1 MRTYLSDWWVEKV
14 NLKHVWIVFKKEVK
28 DIIRDRRT
36 IITSILVPMIL
47 IPLLNILVG
56 GNVEK
61 LNRDITENIT
71 VALSESSNTE
81 EIRNLVKNEV
91 IKDYPNISLIEV
103 DDPIEAI
110 KESKVRV
117 VLDFEEDYLTK
128 LNEGKPFVIKLLY
141 DKSQTKSEGSL
152 GFIWD
157 AIDNFNRKIVER
169 RLDTYGISKDILTPA
184 VIEESNIADEKE
196 SAGSILAMIFPIL
209 IVILMSSA
217 GIAPPTDLV
226 AGEKERNTFEPLLT
240 TKPSRLSLLVG
251 KYLTVT
257 LFSFITVIATMVG
270 VIIGYV
276 INPSSF
282 SMGSGTNITGFSIP
296 PVALLLVIII
306 SITLGMTFSALQ
318 IAFSTYAK
326 SFKEA
331 QTYLSFLMI
340 AVMIP
345 GYATMFMQPKEI
357 PVYMFF
363 VPVLNALSAFKTV
376 FGYSIDYTYLFYT
389 LGSSV
394 VYVII
399 SLWLTASLF
408 TKEKFLFRS

>member
-1 MRTYLSDWWVEKV
+1 
-14 NLKHVWIVFKKEVK
+14 
-28 DIIRDRRT
+28 
-36 IITSILVPMIL
+36 
-47 IPLLNILVG
+47 
-56 GNVEK
+56 
-61 LNRDITENIT
+61 
-71 VALSESSNTE
+71 
-81 EIRNLVKNEV
+81 
-91 IKDYPNISLIEV
+91 
-103 DDPIEAI
+103 
-110 KESKVRV
+110 
-117 VLDFEEDYLTK
+117 
-128 LNEGKPFVIKLLY
+128 
-141 DKSQTKSEGSL
+141 
-152 GFIWD
+152 
-157 AIDNFNRKIVER
+157 
-169 RLDTYGISKDILTPA
+169 
-184 VIEESNIADEKE
+184 
-196 SAGSILAMIFPIL
+196 
-209 IVILMSSA
+209 
-217 GIAPPTDLV
+217 
-226 AGEKERNTFEPLLT
+226 
-240 TKPSRLSLLVG
+240 
-251 KYLTVT
+251 
-257 LFSFITVIATMVG
+257 MVG

-282 SMGSGTNITGFSIP
+282 SMGSGTNITGFSILP
-296 PVALLLVIII
+296 GLLLVIII

-357 PVYMFF
+357 PYTCFCS
-363 VPVLNALSAFKTV
+363 VLNALSAFKTV